1 MQTPNEKQLEDELFS
16 QTLQIVRL
24 REQLKELA
32 QEKDEYIAELLLIIK
47 QKNAMIDRM
56 QIRIEIGRAHV

>member
-1 MQTPNEKQLEDELFS
+1 MQTPDEKQLEDELFS
-16 QTLQIVRL
+16 RTLQVVRL

-32 QEKDEYIAELLLIIK
+32 QEKDEYIAELLLVIK

-56 QIRIEIGRAHV
+56 QIRIDQGAEL

>member
-16 QTLQIVRL
+16 RTLQVVRL

-32 QEKDEYIAELLLIIK
+32 QEKDEYIAELLLVIK

-56 QIRIEIGRAHV
+56 QIRIDQGAEL

>member
-16 QTLQIVRL
+16 KTLQVVRL

-32 QEKDEYIAELLLIIK
+32 QEKDEYIAELLLVIK

-56 QIRIEIGRAHV
+56 QIRIDQGAEL

>member
-1 MQTPNEKQLEDELFS
+1 MQTPDEKQLEDELFS
-16 QTLQIVRL
+16 KTLQVVRL

-32 QEKDEYIAELLLIIK
+32 QEKDEYIAELLLVIK

-56 QIRIEIGRAHV
+56 QIRIDQGAEL

>member
-56 QIRIEIGRAHV
+56 QIRIDQGAEL